1 MTKLFSAQPR
11 RATLATLTLSV
22 LALTACSSQSAPETS
37 TSASLTASPSVQA
50 SSEPLQSQVA
60 ETPSPEQET
69 PQDAPT
75 PAAENSQEVSP
86 APPEES
92 PQETSPSPAE
102 PSPSQLTPPTN
113 DNFTFDPATL
123 ATTDLVTG
131 SPVADTAFYTF
142 EVADQPSVVFQVPSG
157 SIACLMQP
165 YGVFCL
171 TDDSKN
177 WVLQSV
183 SMAPGESQPRTVQA
197 RGRAASHDWFKTNTV
212 LPQGQSLSWQGITC
226 TATAPDTVHCHD
238 GSQGF
243 TLTDPQDR

>member
-1 MTKLFSAQPR
+1 MTKPFSAQPR
-11 RATLATLTLSV
+11 QAALATLALSTLV
-22 LALTACSSQSAPETS
+22 LAACSSQPAPETS
-37 TSASLTASPSVQA
+37 ASASLTASPSVQV
-50 SSEPLQSQVA
+50 SSEPA
-60 ETPSPEQET
+60 PSPEESSQASET
-69 PQDAPT
+69 PAE
-75 PAAENSQEVSP
+75 ENSPEANQAP
-86 APPEES
+86 AEE
-92 PQETSPSPAE
+92 TPAE
-102 PSPSQLTPPTN
+102 PSPSQLTPPVN

-123 ATTDLVTG
+123 ATSDLITG

-183 SMAPGESQPRTVQA
+183 SMAPGETQPRTVQA

-212 LPQGQSLSWQGITC
+212 LPQGQSISWQGMTC

-238 GSQGF
+238 GTRGF

>member
-1 MTKLFSAQPR
+1 MTKLFPSQPPLPR
-11 RATLATLTLSV
+11 QALLATLALSTLV
-22 LALTACSSQSAPETS
+22 LAACSSQPAPETS
-37 TSASLTASPSVQA
+37 ASASLMVSPSVQV
-50 SSEPLQSQVA
+50 SSEPA
-60 ETPSPEQET
+60 
-69 PQDAPT
+69 
-75 PAAENSQEVSP
+75 
-86 APPEES
+86 
-92 PQETSPSPAE
+92 PSPAE
-102 PSPSQLTPPTN
+102 ATPESPTEESSPAPVEETAAEPQPSPSQLTPPVN

-212 LPQGQSLSWQGITC
+212 LPQGQSLSWQGMTC

-238 GSQGF
+238 GTQGF